1 MYTET
6 TSQGGVLI
14 DLNLLFGTPA
24 LILKLWP
31 SISVRTG
38 ISFYLPYY
46 NRIVTVKLHCFSEDS
61 CTLQSKSLSLRRD
74 VL

>member
-1 MYTET
+1 MSTET

-24 LILKLWP
+24 LILKWWP

-38 ISFYLPYY
+38 ISFTCHP
-46 NRIVTVKLHCFSEDS
+46 ITA
-61 CTLQSKSLSLRRD
+61 
-74 VL
+74 